1 MFHVFEALD
10 ELVAMVEEAR
20 GIPMST
26 QCMVP
31 RSDALLL
38 LDEIREALPKELDD
52 AQDVLDQRDGLIDEA
67 NSYAETTKNETNAQ
81 VDQQLAS
88 ARADADR
95 MIAEAKDKADRMVAE
110 ASNNSAVMITDAEHE
125 STRLLHEAQRE
136 YESVTERAHNEAERL
151 IAKGNDD
158 YEQSVAA
165 ARAEQARLVSESE
178 VVKTSRDEAQR
189 IVDAAH
195 AESDRLRGECDIYVD
210 NKLAEFESILNSTS
224 REVLNGRKTLRARAG
239 VAERSADESFE
250 DYVPGA
256 RVYDANLDD
265 DDYDLTSPGTYN
277 QYEDTNYADE
287 YDTYPPEAYEG

>member
-10 ELVAMVEEAR
+10 ELVAMIEEAR
-20 GIPMST
+20 GIPMSA

-67 NSYAETTKNETNAQ
+67 NTYAESTKNETNAQ

-110 ASNNSAVMITDAEHE
+110 ATNNSAVMVSDAEHE
-125 STRLLHEAQRE
+125 ANRLIHEAQRE
-136 YESVTERAHNEAERL
+136 YESVTERAHAEAERL

-158 YEQSVAA
+158 YEESVAA
-165 ARAEQARLVSESE
+165 ARSEQARLVSESE
-178 VVKTSRDEAQR
+178 VVQTSRDEAQR

-195 AESDRLRGECDIYVD
+195 AEADRLRGECDIYVD
-210 NKLAEFESILNSTS
+210 NKLAEFESVLNTTS
-224 REVLNGRKTLRARAG
+224 REVLNGRKKLRARAG
-239 VAERSADESFE
+239 VAERSTSEEPDNYES
-250 DYVPGA
+250 GSK
-256 RVYDANLDD
+256 VYDAQLDEGYN
-265 DDYDLTSPGTYN
+265 DDYQAGYRND
-277 QYEDTNYADE
+277 NYAENYDE
-287 YDTYPPEAYEG
+287 YPPEAYEG